1 MKVERSDN
9 RVKDIV
15 FINQDSGYL
24 MVDLINTHVEA
35 GYSCTLIAGRIIE
48 RGNPL
53 DSSVQ
58 VRKIIKYNRDTLV
71 KRLFTWLWATVQIVF
86 LIRLKHHHSKL
97 FIVSNPPLA
106 PLIALLFKNP
116 YSILIF
122 DIFPDALV
130 DSGFSSERN
139 IFIRWCKKANATVFN
154 KAHRVFTI
162 TKSMREVLQQYS
174 GDKTVELVPIW
185 ADNSYLKYV
194 NPLDNPFIKKYN
206 LSGKFVVMYSGNI
219 GLSGQIDILVEIAK
233 EFARTDIAFLFIGD
247 GAKKKWLEDKV
258 SEYDLENVLIIPWQP
273 AKDLAYSLSCA
284 DLAVVGIDQ
293 KVSRLAMPSKLLSYL
308 SVGAPI
314 LCLASEDTDLAK
326 FVEENKIGKAFA
338 SSNKREIVE
347 YIEWLASNPDNCR
360 EIRSNSLSVAEKF
373 TVSNAKMFL

>member
-1 MKVERSDN
+1 MKIELPEKKSKN
-9 RVKDIV
+9 IV

-24 MVDLINTHVEA
+24 MIDLINAHVEA
-35 GYSCTLIAGRIIE
+35 GYACTLIAGRIIE

-53 DSSVQ
+53 HSSVK
-58 VRKIIKYNRDTLV
+58 VRKIIKYNRDTLI
-71 KRLFTWLWATVQIVF
+71 KRFFTWIWATFQIVF
-86 LIRLKHHHSKL
+86 LIRFKHHHSKL
-97 FIVSNPPLA
+97 LIVSNPPLA
-106 PLIALLFKNP
+106 PLISLLLTNP

-130 DSGFSSERN
+130 DSGLSSEKN
-139 IFIRWCKKANATVFN
+139 ILIRCWKKANTIVFS

-162 TKSMREVLQQYS
+162 SKSMKEVLQQYS
-174 GDKTVELVPIW
+174 GDRTVELVPIW
-185 ADNSYLKYV
+185 ADNRYLKYV

-206 LSGKFVVMYSGNI
+206 LSGKFVVMYSGNM
-219 GLSGQIDILVEIAK
+219 GLSGQIDVLVEIAK
-233 EFARTDIAFLFIGD
+233 DFVRTDIAFLFVGD

-258 SEYDLENVLIIPWQP
+258 CEYRLKNVLIIPWQP

-314 LCLASEDTDLAK
+314 LCLASEDSDLAK

-338 SSNKREIVE
+338 SSKKGEVLK

-360 EIRSNSLSVAEKF
+360 EIRSNSLAVSEKF

>member
-1 MKVERSDN
+1 MKVKRSEN
-9 RVKDIV
+9 RPTDIV

-24 MVDLINTHVEA
+24 MIDLINTYVEA
-35 GYSCTLIAGRIIE
+35 GHRCTLIAGRLIE

-53 DSSVQ
+53 DSSVK

-71 KRLFTWLWATVQIVF
+71 KRFFTWIWATFQIVF
-86 LIRLKHHHSKL
+86 LIRIKHHHSNL

-106 PLIALLFKNP
+106 PLISLLFKNT

-122 DIFPDALV
+122 DIYPDALV
-130 DSGFSSERN
+130 DSGFLSEGN
-139 IFIRWCKKANATVFN
+139 IIIKLWKKANAVVFN

-162 TKSMREVLQQYS
+162 TKSMGEVLKQYS

-185 ADNSYLKYV
+185 SDNSYLKYV

-206 LSGKFVVMYSGNI
+206 LSGKFIVMYSGNI
-219 GLSGQIDILVEIAK
+219 GLSGQIDVLLEIAK
-233 EFARTDIAFLFIGD
+233 EFARTDIAFLFIGE

-258 SEYDLENVLIIPWQP
+258 IEYGLENVLIIPWQP

-314 LCLASEDTDLAK
+314 LCLAGANTDLAK
-326 FVEENKIGKAFA
+326 FVEENMIGKAFD
-338 SSNKREIVE
+338 SSQKREVLE
-347 YIEWLASNPDNCR
+347 YIEWLASDHDKCL
-360 EIRSNSLSVAEKF
+360 EIRNNSLAVAEKF
-373 TVSNAKMFL
+373 TISNARLFL